1 MSFLKAAYQILKEE
15 DRPLTSAEITEK
27 AIARNLIRTK
37 GRTPSAT
44 MEARL
49 YMDIIKR
56 GENSLFTK
64 VERGKFG
71 LREWA
76 QLPETSFPH
85 FRRNS
90 FKDAAYKVLKFKNT
104 PLNIQDIT
112 TIAIKKGLLKTSGRT
127 PEASM
132 GAQLYMDLRKLKHKS
147 FFVQLGKNRFGLRE
161 WGIDVIEEEMEK
173 EERLKKLQPTDRKRS
188 IVGDPINFEGLIY
201 GPLNENGVI
210 FLFSKIH
217 EQLGIKI
224 EAVQASFPDA
234 KGRRKTSKGWEDI
247 WIEFEYK
254 SSQFKV
260 HKHDPNE
267 CDIIVCWEHDWK
279 GCPIEVIEL
288 RKVIREL

>member
-1 MSFLKAAYQILKEE
+1 MSFLRAAYKILKEE
-15 DRPLTSAEITEK
+15 KKPLTSAEITEK
-27 AIARNLIRTK
+27 AIARNLIYTK

-44 MEARL
+44 MGANL
-49 YMDIIKR
+49 YLDIIKR

-71 LREWA
+71 LREWV
-76 QLPETSFPH
+76 QLSETRFPH

-104 PLNIQDIT
+104 PLKIQDIT
-112 TIAIKKGLLKTSGRT
+112 AIAIEKGLLKSSGRT

-132 GAQLYMDLRKLKHKS
+132 GAQLYMDLKKLKNKS
-147 FFVQLGKNRFGLRE
+147 AFVQLGKNRFGLRE
-161 WGIDVIEEEMEK
+161 WGIDVIK
-173 EERLKKLQPTDRKRS
+173 EEIGKEEKLKKLQPTDRKRS

-217 EQLGIKI
+217 EQLGMKI
-224 EAVQASFPDA
+224 EAIQASFPDA

-267 CDIIVCWEHDWK
+267 CDIIICWEHDWK
-279 GCPIEVIEL
+279 GCPLEVIEL
-288 RKVIREL
+288 RKVIKEL

>member
-173 EERLKKLQPTDRKRS
+173 EEKLKKLQPTDRKRS